1 MAGNISLTKMLF
13 IGLISTFLIGTLFGV
28 YSSYLSLNNATI
40 EEPYNTAF
48 QDIAAQY
55 SDFGGIATTA
65 SNQSVVKN
73 ILDFGKNAITGTVN
87 VFVVG
92 LDAIGS
98 MFSMIPL
105 IGNVFSIVG
114 SVIPGLNGVL
124 GLLLIIIGLY
134 IAMRYIQST
143 SNKTDLP

>member
-1 MAGNISLTKMLF
+1 MANMSLTQIVF
-13 IGLISTFLIGTLFGV
+13 AGLIGTFVIAALFGV
-28 YSSYLSLNNATI
+28 YTSYLSINGGTI

-48 QDIAAQY
+48 QEIAAQY
-55 SDFGGIATTA
+55 DNFGSIADTA
-65 SNQSVVKN
+65 SDQGLVKN

-98 MFSMIPL
+98 FFSLIPV
-105 IGNVFSIVG
+105 IGNVFSAI
-114 SVIPGLNGVL
+114 SDAIPGFAGLL
-124 GLLLIIIGLY
+124 GLVTIVIGLY

-143 SNKTDLP
+143 SNKQDLP